1 MRRLAAAAALMAL
14 LLAHGAA
21 GAGEEEGDLRRR
33 LAGLGKDKHSELVAQ
48 GYRIF
53 TATPVNAYRYSGNA
67 LSCQSCH
74 LAGGTRPGAAPLW
87 AAWGAYPAYV
97 ARNDSVVTFEER
109 VQDCFRFSLN
119 GLAPPLDSHEMR
131 ALAAYAQWVSRG
143 SVVGASPSGRGFP
156 SIARTGNDPNPLRG
170 KAAFAA
176 NCRTCHGAHGEGRQD
191 SDGAWLFPPLWGSHS
206 YNKGAGMHRID
217 LLAGFIK
224 ANMPLGDARLSNQD
238 ALDIA
243 AWINV
248 QERWPDPR
256 KGWLR
261 GLLDR

>member
-1 MRRLAAAAALMAL
+1 
-14 LLAHGAA
+14 
-21 GAGEEEGDLRRR
+21 
-33 LAGLGKDKHSELVAQ
+33 
-48 GYRIF
+48 
-53 TATPVNAYRYSGNA
+53 
-67 LSCQSCH
+67 
-74 LAGGTRPGAAPLW
+74 
-87 AAWGAYPAYV
+87 
-97 ARNDSVVTFEER
+97 
-109 VQDCFRFSLN
+109 
-119 GLAPPLDSHEMR
+119 MR
-131 ALAAYAQWVSRG
+131 ALAAYAQWISRG

-156 SIARTGNDPNPLRG
+156 SIARTGDDPNPLRG

-176 NCRTCHGAHGEGRQD
+176 TCRTCHGAHGEGRQD